1 MYNFKLVYFAVVLAF
16 LGSISAQDTSS
27 DTCGEGCNCQFNN
40 IQVLDRYIEMKVA
53 RAVRA
58 ANCKF
63 ETSVYKPL
71 ILVILICS
79 RLKQEYRLQSESIQL

>member
-1 MYNFKLVYFAVVLAF
+1 MYDFKLVYFAVVLAF

-53 RAVRA
+53 RAVAR

-63 ETSVYKPL
+63 ETAKIV
-71 ILVILICS
+71 V
-79 RLKQEYRLQSESIQL
+79 